1 MSKLSVRRTLVVA
14 ALAAPLLTAGC
25 ADHDSDVSV
34 AYLNALGPA
43 PLRDPALLRVVLLS
57 RGSGYEFTGAQLS
70 GDPGSTPRYGPVW
83 VPHAGELRV
92 IAALVQP
99 PNDTLGVATTSIRL
113 QSRYHYGVTVQ
124 PGGPRPDFFCLG
136 QVTGAPLRRP
146 GSAVATDTLWVTAAG
161 LPDGAIC

>member
-1 MSKLSVRRTLVVA
+1 VQRLIALCACA
-14 ALAAPLLTAGC
+14 ALVSTVAC
-25 ADHDSDVSV
+25 SSHDSDVSV
-34 AYLNALGPA
+34 VYLNALGPA

-57 RGSGYEFTGAQLS
+57 RGSGYAFTGAQLTA
-70 GDPGSTPRYGPVW
+70 DPGATPRYGPVR

-124 PGGPRPDFFCLG
+124 PGGPRPTFFCLG
-136 QVTGAPLRRP
+136 QVVGAPLRRP
-146 GSAVATDTLWVTAAG
+146 GSAAATDTLWLTAAG
-161 LPDGAIC
+161 LPEGAIC